1 MTSAVSW
8 ASRLQRL
15 QEVQELRTAVAS
27 IVLNR
32 LKVMRMRKVQR
43 THGLETTFSL
53 NQFLRIL
60 ITMSHN
66 VFSYYDF
73 VQLLPNFALLNA
85 HFTWHFSCTLL
96 ALPHTHP
103 RIFMYVIWASSG
115 AKCAL
120 SRANVHRVGQHVHL
134 VGQK

>member
-1 MTSAVSW
+1 M
-8 ASRLQRL
+8 
-15 QEVQELRTAVAS
+15 QELRTAVAS

-60 ITMSHN
+60 ITMLHN

-85 HFTWHFSCTLL
+85 HFT
-96 ALPHTHP
+96 
-103 RIFMYVIWASSG
+103 
-115 AKCAL
+115 
-120 SRANVHRVGQHVHL
+120 
-134 VGQK
+134 